1 MGEKVKKIFE
11 RKIVTVVIFLMA
23 LLILALV
30 LILFA
35 GRKKNAKEMITTA
48 TLEEMIE
55 ISELSTYEAFYNGV
69 TQVMNKKKPEKVDY
83 YVSYESVI
91 KAGIDFE
98 QITISVDH
106 ESKKVSVTLP
116 PVEIMEIDVKIE
128 SLDFIFENKKANDE
142 DTQKEAFVACQEDAK
157 AECDKEGAI
166 RELARQNAENAV
178 EALIVPFI
186 TQVDDEFTLE
196 MK

>member
-1 MGEKVKKIFE
+1 MACA
-11 RKIVTVVIFLMA
+11 FLCFNKSRGPS
-23 LLILALV
+23 
-30 LILFA
+30 LFGA
-35 GRKKNAKEMITTA
+35 PI
-48 TLEEMIE
+48 
-55 ISELSTYEAFYNGV
+55 
-69 TQVMNKKKPEKVDY
+69 P
-83 YVSYESVI
+83 
-91 KAGIDFE
+91 
-98 QITISVDH
+98 
-106 ESKKVSVTLP
+106 LP
-116 PVEIMEIDVKIE
+116 
-128 SLDFIFENKKANDE
+128 A